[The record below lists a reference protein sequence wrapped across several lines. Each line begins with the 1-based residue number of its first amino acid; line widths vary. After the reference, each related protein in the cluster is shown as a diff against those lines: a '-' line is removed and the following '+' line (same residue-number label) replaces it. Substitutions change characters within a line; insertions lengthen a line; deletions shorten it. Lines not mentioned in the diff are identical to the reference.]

1 MKKLPQ
7 SKRKRDTSYHPE
19 MHARDVN
26 SREIFKNDKLTSQ
39 FLKNYTNIPLF
50 ANITP
55 EDIEDVSRKYRAFL
69 GVEYES
75 DTIKKVCIRREDGS
89 MEREVY
95 VISLIEHKSDID
107 YDVAMQLLRYM
118 TAIWQD
124 YRKKCNKEK
133 KDSSRRKDFRYP
145 LIIPIVYYEGSR
157 QWTAD
162 LHLKDRI
169 EFTDQVEKYI
179 PDFTYHVV
187 SVNQYTNEELSRK
200 RDEMSLVMLINKIQT
215 PEDYEAFT
223 KVSGEMIDSIYGKA
237 PEEIKRIYREIL
249 WSLLIKMN
257 VPGEEARELMG
268 EIGGHGMGI
277 LFEHMEKMDIQ
288 AERRNTE
295 REKAR
300 ADQEA
305 KRAEKA
311 EQENQ
316 WMRKEIEKMK
326 QEMENLK
333 QKNGN

>member
-1 MKKLPQ
+1 MVC
-7 SKRKRDTSYHPE
+7 H
-19 MHARDVN
+19 
-26 SREIFKNDKLTSQ
+26 F
-39 FLKNYTNIPLF
+39 
-50 ANITP
+50 
-55 EDIEDVSRKYRAFL
+55 YR
-69 GVEYES
+69 GR
-75 DTIKKVCIRREDGS
+75 I
-89 MEREVY
+89 
-95 VISLIEHKSDID
+95 
-107 YDVAMQLLRYM
+107 
-118 TAIWQD
+118 
-124 YRKKCNKEK
+124 N
-133 KDSSRRKDFRYP
+133 
-145 LIIPIVYYEGSR
+145 EGSR

-268 EIGGHGMGI
+268 EIGGRGMGI

-295 REKAR
+295 REKVR
-300 ADQEA
+300 ADSANLKAAEA
-305 KRAEKA
+305 INRADKAEK
-311 EQENQ
+311 ENRQ
-316 WMRKEIEKMK
+316 LRLEIQKMK